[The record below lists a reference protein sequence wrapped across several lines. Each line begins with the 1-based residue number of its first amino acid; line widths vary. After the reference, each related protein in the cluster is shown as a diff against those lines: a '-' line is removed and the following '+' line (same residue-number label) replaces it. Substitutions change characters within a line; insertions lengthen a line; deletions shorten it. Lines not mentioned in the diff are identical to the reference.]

1 MAKLDRLGWAGHHT
15 YRLGRTNLGLR
26 ASEARYLDALASALA
41 AHLQLNAEAPA
52 NFSVILPHRDG
63 SAISLGALHHGH
75 QQILRTSDVARLT
88 RGLLSHL
95 GSYARVPEYLTVRR
109 TVAIRDGAAV
119 LVPYRVSTLPQSLV
133 ADLESHGIHLHDAPG
148 VEIDFERGEA
158 VIPELALTLNE
169 APLQDYRNGLVMPIA
184 GRFALVG
191 VVEEKSGEAEPSPLL
206 RLAQL
211 LRGSTNLEELGF
223 DRVVDRLLV
232 LTDQTRVITYEGR
245 RRELSEAVILA
256 LG

>member
-1 MAKLDRLGWAGHHT
+1 
-15 YRLGRTNLGLR
+15 
-26 ASEARYLDALASALA
+26 
-41 AHLQLNAEAPA
+41 
-52 NFSVILPHRDG
+52 
-63 SAISLGALHHGH
+63 
-75 QQILRTSDVARLT
+75 
-88 RGLLSHL
+88 
-95 GSYARVPEYLTVRR
+95 
-109 TVAIRDGAAV
+109 
-119 LVPYRVSTLPQSLV
+119 
-133 ADLESHGIHLHDAPG
+133 
-148 VEIDFERGEA
+148 
-158 VIPELALTLNE
+158 
-169 APLQDYRNGLVMPIA
+169 MPIA